1 MNRAPTS
8 PVGGNDEQKR
18 HAQSPFAWTTK
29 FFEAT
34 TRRLAPVIA
43 ACALLAACG
52 ESQPVPTLTLKAP
65 RAIEWNDF
73 LGVNAQFH
81 WFPPEV
87 YKRQM
92 QTLHALGLS
101 WVRLGLQWELL
112 EPEPGKFRYDVLD
125 PIMQAMRDNS
135 LKPEV
140 YLVGSARF
148 ATTAPAD
155 AREFRDQY
163 PPRDADEYARTLAG
177 LAQRYPDVA
186 AWQVWNEPNLPGFWR
201 PHEDPDGYARLF
213 VASAKALHAAVQDK
227 PIVLGGFAY
236 FGEMGVLG
244 GSMIDAMDARGL
256 VSHKNANTPLADIEP
271 PVVAY
276 HPYTLYPEGNRT
288 TSREFVE
295 KTRAL
300 NARLRMLGATRIW
313 ADEWGWSSYAGP
325 KEEQPIIG
333 ADGQADFLLRRLALM
348 STLDFDRIFLFTL
361 SDLDTRA
368 SVRDRNYGLLD
379 LDAQPKP
386 AYLALQ
392 RFLAITGPRL
402 EPADAPTLTDPP
414 SGLIGIAWTRADGH
428 RLLMFWAAD
437 TGEAKLA
444 QVAHATLHDPLAGT
458 QRDLAAGADGAL
470 QVPVTRRLA
479 LLEWTP

>member
-1 MNRAPTS
+1 MRRETNIRRT
-8 PVGGNDEQKR
+8 VLL
-18 HAQSPFAWTTK
+18 FA
-29 FFEAT
+29 AGA
-34 TRRLAPVIA
+34 LLLVA
-43 ACALLAACG
+43 ACQ
-52 ESQPVPTLTLKAP
+52 SQPLPPLALKAP
-65 RAIEWNDF
+65 RAVVWNDF

-92 QTLHALGLS
+92 QALHALGLS

-125 PIMQAMRDNS
+125 PIVDAMRDDG
-135 LKPEV
+135 LQPEV
-140 YLVGSARF
+140 YLVGSASF
-148 ATTAPAD
+148 ATTAPAS

-163 PPRDADEYARTLAG
+163 PPRDDDEYARTLAG
-177 LAQRYPDVA
+177 LAQRYPSVA

-213 VASAKALHAAVQDK
+213 LASAKALRAAVPDK
-227 PIVLGGFAY
+227 PVVLGGFAY

-244 GSMIDAMDARGL
+244 GSMIDAIAARAL
-256 VSHKNANTPLADIEP
+256 AAQANSTLPQIDP

-276 HPYTLYPEGNRT
+276 HPYTLYPEGSKP
-288 TSREFVE
+288 TSREFLD
-295 KTRAL
+295 KSNKL
-300 NARLRMLGATRIW
+300 NAHLRTLGVKQIW

-333 ADGQADFLLRRLALM
+333 SDAQADFLLRRVALT
-348 STLDFDRIFLFTL
+348 SALDFDRVFLFTL
-361 SDLDTRA
+361 SDLDQRA
-368 SVRDRNYGLLD
+368 SVRDRSYGLLD
-379 LDAQPKP
+379 LAAQPKP

-402 EPADAPTLTDPP
+402 EPADTPAFTDAP

-437 TGEAKLA
+437 AGEVKLT
-444 QVAHATLHDPLAGT
+444 QIPRATLHDPLADT
-458 QRDLAAGADGAL
+458 HKELVAANDGAL
-470 QVPVTRRLA
+470 HVPVTSRLA
-479 LLEWTP
+479 MLEWTP

>member
-155 AREFRDQY
+155 AR
-163 PPRDADEYARTLAG
+163 AR
-177 LAQRYPDVA
+177 
-186 AWQVWNEPNLPGFWR
+186 WR
-201 PHEDPDGYARLF
+201 AR
-213 VASAKALHAAVQDK
+213 SRQNRN
-227 PIVLGGFAY
+227 
-236 FGEMGVLG
+236 
-244 GSMIDAMDARGL
+244 S
-256 VSHKNANTPLADIEP
+256 
-271 PVVAY
+271 PVI
-276 HPYTLYPEGNRT
+276 GN
-288 TSREFVE
+288 
-295 KTRAL
+295 
-300 NARLRMLGATRIW
+300 IC
-313 ADEWGWSSYAGP
+313 
-325 KEEQPIIG
+325 
-333 ADGQADFLLRRLALM
+333 
-348 STLDFDRIFLFTL
+348 
-361 SDLDTRA
+361 
-368 SVRDRNYGLLD
+368 
-379 LDAQPKP
+379 
-386 AYLALQ
+386 
-392 RFLAITGPRL
+392 
-402 EPADAPTLTDPP
+402 
-414 SGLIGIAWTRADGH
+414 WTRRSSPIPRIRTG
-428 RLLMFWAAD
+428 AA
-437 TGEAKLA
+437 
-444 QVAHATLHDPLAGT
+444 
-458 QRDLAAGADGAL
+458 
-470 QVPVTRRLA
+470 PV
-479 LLEWTP
+479 